1 MKLINPVSRVNG
13 RLFVIESPDG
23 NLSYLIPIQYWNPF
37 HLFALLQ
44 YLIRPRPDVVT
55 IEEAETGDP
64 LAQDRASNDDLSG
77 EFKANS

>member
-1 MKLINPVSRVNG
+1 MTFFHRVSRVNG

-23 NLSYLIPIQYWNPF
+23 NLSYLIPIQYWNPL
-37 HLFALLQ
+37 HLLALLQ

-55 IEEAETGDP
+55 IEEAGDP

-77 EFKANS
+77 ESKANS